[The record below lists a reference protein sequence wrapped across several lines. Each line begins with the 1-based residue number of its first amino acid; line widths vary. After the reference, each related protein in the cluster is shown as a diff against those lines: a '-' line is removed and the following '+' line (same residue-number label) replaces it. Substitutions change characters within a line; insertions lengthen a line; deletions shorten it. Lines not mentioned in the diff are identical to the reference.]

1 MVFSIY
7 EITSLKVLESGLLL
21 ELGII
26 ILLATILGLIA
37 AYLKQPMIPVYILVG
52 LLINYLSSQNLVFN
66 KESIIS
72 ISELGI
78 AFLLF
83 LIGMEFDIDKIKNIL
98 GFTIIG
104 TFIQIATTS
113 LSIFTLL
120 HIFSVPFKE
129 AILISIALSFSST
142 AIVVKYLS
150 DKGTIDT
157 IYGRNALGMLLMQD
171 IFVILIIPFLISS
184 SGNVSIEYHI
194 LDIILKGSG
203 LIALALA
210 SNRFIIKP
218 LMKYFYNNVD
228 ITFLLSLSVLFIFS
242 IISSIFGFSIA
253 IGGFIGG
260 LAAAVYPYSYRVTQR
275 IAHLRD
281 FFIVLFFVALGLQM
295 SLTSFNSQYLLFIAT
310 LVAFTLFIK
319 PILYTIPSFLFGN
332 DAKNS
337 LQLGV
342 TLAQTSEFSLILG
355 GIALSSGML
364 TEEYLSII
372 GGIFFITSFL
382 SSYMIQWNWI
392 ITSKLYK
399 YFEFLEKISII
410 NKEEEEENLKTIAD
424 GKMRDHIIIYGIN
437 AFTKI
442 LLEKLNYN
450 KIIVLSDDIQQVKV
464 LRKEGYHVLFGSID
478 DDEML
483 RNIHIDKARI
493 FIYAKE
499 DFNELSESLATVKSL
514 NKHIKIIGRSNSFKI
529 ALKLY
534 EGGIDFVL
542 IDGRHNYEDLKKIVE
557 SILNHE
563 NEHIQQIK
571 NRELEYL
578 TKEIEKE
585 ILALHLPE
593 ELQEIKNIV
602 TRK

>member
-1 MVFSIY
+1 MVFYIH
-7 EITSLKVLESGLLL
+7 EMLSLKVLESGLLL

-37 AYLKQPMIPVYILVG
+37 SYLKQPMIPVYILVG
-52 LLINYLSSQNLVFN
+52 LLINYLSSHNLAFN
-66 KESIIS
+66 KESILS

-78 AFLLF
+78 ALLLF

-98 GFTIIG
+98 SFSIIG
-104 TFIQIATTS
+104 TLIQVSTTS
-113 LSIFTLL
+113 LLTLALLYMFSI
-120 HIFSVPFKE
+120 PFKK
-129 AILISIALSFSST
+129 ALLIAIALSFSST
-142 AIVVKYLS
+142 AIVIKYLS

-157 IYGRNALGMLLMQD
+157 IYGRNALGILLMQD
-171 IFVILIIPFLISS
+171 ILVILIIPFLMSAEKTS
-184 SGNVSIEYHI
+184 LEYHI

-242 IISSIFGFSIA
+242 IISSVFGFSIA

-295 SLTSFNSQYLLFIAT
+295 SLASLSSQYLILT
-310 LVAFTLFIK
+310 SLLVIFTLLIK
-319 PILYTIPSFLFGN
+319 PMLYLIPSLLFGN

-337 LQLGV
+337 LQLGI

-355 GIALSSGML
+355 GIALNSGIL
-364 TEEYLSII
+364 TKELLSII
-372 GGIFFITSFL
+372 GGVFFITSFL
-382 SSYMIQWNWI
+382 SSYMIQWNWV
-392 ITSKLYK
+392 ITSKLYR
-399 YFEFLEKISII
+399 YFEFLEKINIA
-410 NKEEEEENLKTIAD
+410 NKAEEESLDAITSN
-424 GKMRDHIIIYGIN
+424 KMRDHIIIYGIN

-442 LLEKLNYN
+442 LLEKLNPE
-450 KIIVLSDDIQQVKV
+450 KIVVLSDDIQQVRL
-464 LRKEGYHVLFGSID
+464 LRREGYNVIFGSID
-478 DDEML
+478 DEEILKD
-483 RNIHIDKARI
+483 IYIDKAQI

-514 NKHIKIIGRSNSFKI
+514 NKHIKIIGRSNSFKK

-534 EGGIDFVL
+534 EGGADFIL
-542 IDGRHNYEDLKKIVE
+542 IDGRHNYEDLKKVVE
-557 SILNHE
+557 LILNHE
-563 NEHIQQIK
+563 NEQFQHLK
-571 NRELEYL
+571 DREIEYL

-585 ILALHLPE
+585 VLALHLPE
-593 ELQEIKNIV
+593 ELQQIKNIV
-602 TRK
+602 TKKS